1 MSLDNNTD
9 VATRFLFEQA
19 DIRGETVA
27 LKQSFEQ
34 LTENHGYS
42 ETVRALLGKF
52 AAAVVLISNNL
63 KYRGKIILQAQSQGD
78 LSLLMVECTSE
89 AAIRGIARGD
99 VSTERDDPW
108 ELLAGG
114 QLAITIERENG
125 PRYQGIIALDT
136 HSLAAALDDYFLQS
150 EQLNTRFWL
159 SANSEYAA
167 GLMLQQLPAQLNQDA
182 SARED
187 QWQHAVILADTVQAS
202 DLLTLAPDALI
213 YRLYHQDPIR
223 LYPATSVSFHC
234 PCSRERSHSALLLL
248 PLVELEEM
256 LEDDGHIDM
265 QCDMCGQA
273 YRFLRSDFTELADPR
288 ILH

>member
-1 MSLDNNTD
+1 MDEMTD
-9 VATRFLFEQA
+9 FSKRFLFEQA
-19 DIRGETVA
+19 DIRGETVS
-27 LKQSFEQ
+27 LRQSFEE

-42 ETVRALLGKF
+42 DTVKALIGQF

-63 KYRGKIILQAQSQGD
+63 KYRGKIILQAQSSGPI
-78 LSLLMVECTSE
+78 SLLMVECTSDST
-89 AAIRGIARGD
+89 IRGIVRGD
-99 VSTERDDPW
+99 VTSDSDAPW
-108 ELLAGG
+108 MLLNEG

-136 HSLAAALDDYFLQS
+136 ESLASALDNYFLQS

-159 SANSEYAA
+159 TANSQCAA

-187 QWQHAVILADTVQAS
+187 QWQHAVVLAETIEAS
-202 DLLTLAPDALI
+202 DLLTLAPDTLL

-223 LYPATSVSFHC
+223 LFAPTPVGFHC
-234 PCSRERSHSALLLL
+234 PCSRERSRHALLLL
-248 PLVELEEM
+248 PASELEEM
-256 LEDDGHIDM
+256 LNTDGHIDM
-265 QCDMCGQA
+265 NCDICGQA
-273 YRFLRSDFTELADPR
+273 YHFLRSDFTELADPR

>member
-1 MSLDNNTD
+1 MGEMTD
-9 VATRFLFEQA
+9 FSKRFLFEQA
-19 DIRGETVA
+19 DIRGETVS
-27 LKQSFEQ
+27 LRQSFEE

-42 ETVRALLGKF
+42 DTVKALIGQF

-63 KYRGKIILQAQSQGD
+63 KYRGKIILQAQSSGPI
-78 LSLLMVECTSE
+78 SLLMVECTSDST
-89 AAIRGIARGD
+89 IRGIVRGD
-99 VSTERDDPW
+99 TNIDSDAPW
-108 ELLAGG
+108 MLLNEG

-136 HSLAAALDDYFLQS
+136 ESLASALDNYFLQS

-159 SANSEYAA
+159 TANSQCAA

-187 QWQHAVILADTVQAS
+187 QWQHAVVLAETIEAS
-202 DLLTLAPDALI
+202 DLLTLAPDTLL

-223 LYPATSVSFHC
+223 LFAPTPVGFHC
-234 PCSRERSHSALLLL
+234 PCNRERSLNALMLL
-248 PLVELEEM
+248 PATELEEM
-256 LEDDGHIDM
+256 LHTDGHIDM
-265 QCDMCGQA
+265 NCDICGQA

>member
-1 MSLDNNTD
+1 MALRE
-9 VATRFLFEQA
+9 ATS
-19 DIRGETVA
+19 A
-27 LKQSFEQ
+27 LNEMTPGS
-34 LTENHGYS
+34 YW
-42 ETVRALLGKF
+42 R
-52 AAAVVLISNNL
+52 
-63 KYRGKIILQAQSQGD
+63 
-78 LSLLMVECTSE
+78 
-89 AAIRGIARGD
+89 
-99 VSTERDDPW
+99 
-108 ELLAGG
+108 GG

-273 YRFLRSDFTELADPR
+273 YRFLRTDFTELADTR